1 MHEESDKKGEA
12 LFTRLFAQG
21 LDAPADDGFTD
32 TVMGRIGRRLVIRKT
47 VLTTAA
53 VIGGLIAIGPAYELS
68 LLISG
73 AVSNTISQAISGW
86 SGVDW
91 LPQTRI
97 LALAGLTVILA
108 PVVAAIL
115 DE

>member
-1 MHEESDKKGEA
+1 MHEDFDNSGDA
-12 LFTRLFAQG
+12 LLRRLFGQG

-32 TVMGRIGRRLVIRKT
+32 TVMGRIRRRLMIRKT
-47 VLTTAA
+47 VLTAAA

-68 LLISG
+68 LVISN
-73 AVSNTISQAISGW
+73 AVSQATSGW